1 MVAVA
6 YREGAAYIGTA
17 AVIPCSGIEPSA
29 EGVRI
34 IGATRDGSPIVV
46 RGGYVETSLT
56 GILEAERWMQTENRS
71 RTSGTGSAIG

>member
-17 AVIPCSGIEPSA
+17 AVIPCAGIEPSA

-46 RGGYVETSLT
+46 RGGYVETRLDGTPVYPAET
-56 GILEAERWMQTENRS
+56 GIEVLPPE
-71 RTSGTGSAIG
+71 